1 MIIPRLFSQKKKKKQ
16 AASLPASNP
25 LAKSMLILFLFLY
38 FLSVF

>member
-1 MIIPRLFSQKKKKKQ
+1 MIIPRLFSQKKKKQ

-38 FLSVF
+38 FLSVL